1 MTQNSSNLR
10 QDLNACACAARVLA
24 RIGRSL
30 LILVVASLLTMPVTQ
45 HLWTWDHFLRGGQD
59 FELTALLVLS
69 ILCLVLVL
77 SRHGKQCLDL
87 LFANWSR
94 LASIFNRRWLLR
106 APVRGAFL
114 IPLTERV
121 PSPDPA
127 ICNLPLQI

>member
-30 LILVVASLLTMPVTQ
+30 LILVIVSLLTMPVTQ
-45 HLWTWDHFLRGGQD
+45 HLWTWDRFLRGGQD

-69 ILCLVLVL
+69 IICLVLVL
-77 SRHGKQCLDL
+77 SKHGKQGIDS
-87 LFANWSR
+87 LFANWCR
-94 LASIFNRRWLLR
+94 LALIFDYRRLVR
-106 APVRGAFL
+106 TPARGAFL
-114 IPLTERV
+114 IQLAERV